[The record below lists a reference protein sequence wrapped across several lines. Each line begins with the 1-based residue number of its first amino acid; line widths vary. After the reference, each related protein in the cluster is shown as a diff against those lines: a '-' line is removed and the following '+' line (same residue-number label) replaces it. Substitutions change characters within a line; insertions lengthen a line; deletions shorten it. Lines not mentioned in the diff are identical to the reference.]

1 MLLFCPA
8 CQAPFPNA
16 SRCPRCGGL
25 LLMPHEVAPDK
36 KPRKAVEAAPVR
48 PTLVGRVLVGT
59 ALGIGGYLSL
69 RRLVNGA
76 VLADDTDPGQWWV
89 SPTGLV
95 TDQSLQGLAVVF
107 GALIAGAGQ
116 LKASTTGGVVAAV
129 CGLLFL
135 GYDLA
140 GGTADPKNLSVY
152 LQPAV
157 LVALG
162 LVGGLLAALV
172 WSPPPQFILGLPGAG
187 KLSSLQLNEVADSVR
202 KRPTSWPRVLIGA
215 TVMVVGITV
224 AEDVRMNVQRYS
236 GGVFHT
242 STRVEAQFITWQLA
256 LLLGLGG
263 AMLAGA
269 DTGVGTRHGIYAGV
283 IAGLGVY
290 GLSYQRGIDHL
301 FPPLRFWLSTLSVPM
316 ESVSALETA
325 AAIILSVFAL
335 GVVGGWMGGALWQP
349 IVPEHMRRTR
359 RHGLD

>member
-36 KPRKAVEAAPVR
+36 KPRTAAEAAPVR

-59 ALGIGGYLSL
+59 ALGIGGYLAL
-69 RRLVNGA
+69 RRLVIGA
-76 VLADDTDPGQWWV
+76 VLAVDSDPNQWWI
-89 SPTGLV
+89 SSTGLIA
-95 TDQSLQGLAVVF
+95 DQSLQGMAVVF

-116 LKASTTGGVVAAV
+116 SKGSTTGGIVAAV

-140 GGTADPKNLSVY
+140 GGADPKNLSLY

-162 LVGGLLAALV
+162 LLGGLLAAMV

-224 AEDVRMNVQRYS
+224 ADDLRMNVQRYS
-236 GGVFHT
+236 GGLFH
-242 STRVEAQFITWQLA
+242 SSPREAHFITWQLA

-269 DTGVGTRHGIYAGV
+269 DTGVGTRHGLYAGIV
-283 IAGLGVY
+283 AGLGLY
-290 GLSYQRGIDHL
+290 GLSAQRGIEHL
-301 FPPLRFWLSTLSVPM
+301 FPPVKFWLTKLSVPL
-316 ESVSALETA
+316 EAINAPETA
-325 AAIILSVFAL
+325 AAIIASVVLL
-335 GVVGGWMGGALWQP
+335 GIGGGWMGGALWQP